1 MATVEVFDPPMC
13 CSTGVCG
20 PSVDPALAAFAAD
33 LGWLAEHGA
42 VVARR
47 NLAQEPQAF
56 ASSDLVRSL
65 LAERGDDALPA
76 VVVDGRLASSG
87 RYPSRQELAAW
98 MLGDSAHLGAPAT
111 VLGVA
116 ETPVAETPVAETPVA
131 GTAVAG
137 TGGGPAGGCCGGGS
151 SDVAVSRA
159 GAAATMEQAPGCCG

>member
-56 ASSDLVRSL
+56 AGSDLVRTL

-98 MLGDSAHLGAPAT
+98 TLGDSAHVGAPAT
-111 VLGVA
+111 ALGV
-116 ETPVAETPVAETPVA
+116 EETPVA

-137 TGGGPAGGCCGGGS
+137 TGVEPAGGCCGGGS
-151 SDVAVSRA
+151 GDVAVSRA
-159 GAAATMEQAPGCCG
+159 GVAAAAGQAPGCCG